1 MAFRDPFKRL
11 KPWGNS
17 AGSNWR
23 SQSSRALKPISCIG
37 IFLAAFVHLTVSS
50 EAFAQPSDTSG
61 GDIDGIYGI
70 WATQGFGSKV
80 RIARCGRENGS
91 ICGEIVWL
99 WEPNDD
105 QGAAILDANNPDDN
119 LTTRPLLGI
128 NILEGFAF
136 DSDRGDW
143 RGGRIYNP
151 EDGRSYR
158 ATIRRRDGST
168 LEVKGC
174 AARIFCQTQIWRL
187 ASTVCSADA
196 DAMGLR
202 DEQ

>member
-1 MAFRDPFKRL
+1 MAFRDHFIRL
-11 KPWGNS
+11 KF
-17 AGSNWR
+17 WR
-23 SQSSRALKPISCIG
+23 ISDGQDRTLQLPCALAIVWVG
-37 IFLAAFVHLTVSS
+37 VFLAAFVNLTVSG
-50 EAFAQPSDTSG
+50 EAVAQSG
-61 GDIDGIYGI
+61 DAPAGNIEDIVGV

-80 RIARCGRENGS
+80 RIEPCGGKNGE

-99 WEPNDD
+99 WEPKDD
-105 QGAAILDANNPDDN
+105 QGAVIRDANNPDEK
-119 LTTRPLLGI
+119 LTNRPLLGI
-128 NILEGFAF
+128 SILEGFSL
-136 DSDRGDW
+136 DPDRGGW

-158 ATIRRRDGST
+158 ATIRRRNGLS

-187 ASTVCSADA
+187 ASSVCSAGSDA
-196 DAMGLR
+196 KEMR